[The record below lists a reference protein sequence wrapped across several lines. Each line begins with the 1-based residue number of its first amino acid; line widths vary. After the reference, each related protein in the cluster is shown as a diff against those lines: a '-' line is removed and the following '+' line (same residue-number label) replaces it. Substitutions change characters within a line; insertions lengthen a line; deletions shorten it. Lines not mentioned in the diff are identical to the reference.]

1 MRCSDWARLEKRDKL
16 LSESALSLKFC
27 LGIPRQ
33 GRRRMV
39 KKLTRSCLV
48 QEFRFNGSL
57 DKVEKILVKDGKMI
71 LAMV

>member
-1 MRCSDWARLEKRDKL
+1 
-16 LSESALSLKFC
+16 
-27 LGIPRQ
+27 
-33 GRRRMV
+33 MV

-57 DKVEKILVKDGKMI
+57 DKVKKILVKNDKMI